1 MDQENQ
7 NYQPEPLEP
16 YEQPALPR
24 KTGRRALPLVLLSAI
39 ILVSAAVSIVS
50 LVGGAIGEKKLAG
63 ETVHPT
69 VVGVVEKEP
78 VEGAFPGGEPVNLTV
93 AEPPDDPVLSS
104 GVKSLN
110 QIYRETINSVVCVQA
125 SAGGATSVGTGVVL
139 TETGYII
146 TNYHV
151 VEGMSACSVLLSDDR
166 EFAAVL
172 IGGDEQTD
180 LAVLKI
186 EASGLSAATF
196 GDSEALAVGD
206 TVVAIGN
213 PLGVELR
220 GTMTDGIV
228 SAINRNIVIDGR
240 EMTVIQTNAALNSG
254 NSGGP
259 LINSAGQVVG
269 INTAKFKS
277 YYSSAVEGIGFAIP
291 IASAKPVIEEL
302 IAQGYVSGRPSLGIT
317 GDSVPEYAQIYYR
330 LPDGVYVASV
340 DETSDAWTQGI
351 REGDI
356 IVAIGDE
363 RVTSADEL
371 NTAKNR
377 YQVGES
383 VTLTVYHG
391 GYYYYIEVILGEMG
405 AAG

>member
-1 MDQENQ
+1 MEHNEQILR
-7 NYQPEPLEP
+7 PEPLEP
-16 YEQPALPR
+16 SAQPALPR
-24 KTGRRALPLVLLSAI
+24 KTGRRILPLILLSMI

-50 LVGGAIGEKKLAG
+50 LIGGAIGQKKLAG
-63 ETVHPT
+63 DMLHPE
-69 VVGVVEKEP
+69 VVGTAEKDALP
-78 VEGAFPGGEPVNLTV
+78 GALPGGEPVGLTV
-93 AEPPDDPVLSS
+93 TEPPRTPSAS
-104 GVKSLN
+104 GIKSFN
-110 QIYRETINSVVCVQA
+110 EIYRETIDAVVCVQA
-125 SAGGATSVGTGVVL
+125 FANGAASVGTGVVL
-139 TETGYII
+139 TENGYII

-151 VEGMSACSVLLSDDR
+151 IEGMQACSVLLSDDR
-166 EFAAVL
+166 EFAAALV
-172 IGGDEQTD
+172 GGDEQTD

-186 EASGLSAATF
+186 DAAGLTAAVF
-196 GDSEALAVGD
+196 GDSDALEVGD

-220 GTMTDGIV
+220 GTMTNGIV

-259 LINSAGQVVG
+259 LINAAGQVVG

-277 YYSSAVEGIGFAIP
+277 YYSNTVEGIGFAIP
-291 IASAKPVIEEL
+291 IAAAKPIVEEL

-340 DETSDAWTQGI
+340 DPASDAWAQGI

-363 RVTSADEL
+363 RVTSTDEL

-377 YQVGES
+377 YQAGES
-383 VTLTVYHG
+383 VMLTVYHG